1 MRVQSLCL
9 AILGVAGFITTG
21 TAFAQGTP
29 AATTPPPVEAPP
41 AATAAASGATTSTSR
56 MRLAINL
63 VPMPYGSL
71 SPASSPSETTAFAFG
86 VMPAFDYL
94 VHQNFFVGLGPTYT
108 FNVKG
113 SDAPEASKQF
123 DILLRLG
130 GGAPIAEKLQLFGYL
145 APGYSI
151 IQVPSGTGDNPK
163 GLTVGAHAGAIYELS
178 QALFLNGTL
187 GYQVGM
193 QKVMSSDLKTQYLQ
207 VALGV
212 GMRL

>member
-1 MRVQSLCL
+1 MRVKSLCF
-9 AILGVAGFITTG
+9 AILGLAGFLTIG
-21 TAFAQGTP
+21 TASAQDAP

-41 AATAAASGATTSTSR
+41 AATAAATGGAASTSK
-56 MRLAINL
+56 MRLGINL

-71 SPASSPSETTAFAFG
+71 TAASFPSQSSAFAFG

-94 VHQNFFVGLGPTYT
+94 ISSNFFVGLGPTYT

-113 SDAPEASKQF
+113 SDSMGDAAKQF
-123 DILLRLG
+123 DILLRVG
-130 GGAPIAEKLQLFGYL
+130 GGAPVAEKIQLFGYL

-151 IQVPSGTGDNPK
+151 IMPPAGDSPK
-163 GLTVGAHAGAIYELS
+163 GLTVGAHAGA
-178 QALFLNGTL
+178 LFDLTSTMFASGTV

-193 QKVMSSDLKTQYLQ
+193 QKVMDVDLKTQYLQ